1 MKKTLEYS
9 VWIAIVAVIAIIT
22 YQWRWFTPLSINN
35 IVAVESTTTP
45 QQSATSSTH
54 KPSWSVELAT
64 NTLTISENSQ
74 YSLPLN
80 IYGIAVDDIEFR
92 SSSIEG
98 IRLARDNK
106 NIIIS
111 VDKVNFSTATL
122 TLIFQSNHIRQAKQL
137 TLINETSAKVSEA
150 STAFKLLDNDYEM
163 ASLSGTLSFDRLT
176 FIESEIDDVIAYHF
190 NPDQPSQQ
198 PLRFMRMNLRDSDD
212 QIVASTYTDEFG
224 YYNFSILATKDHYQ
238 LEVLSQMITQDN
250 HQNSTLTQVINTGSA
265 YPERTNQQGVY
276 FVRSQPQQLF
286 PGNNEY
292 DMHLTTGW
300 HFTLREFEPQYSYA
314 QPFAILDTLAKGFSY
329 LSQQDIAVTP
339 DNTSLTVHWSQDPQI
354 TKTSTGS
361 YSSKNNRIYISGTN
375 ALDTQQRPIST
386 ISEWNE
392 HTILHEFGHYYM
404 QQIVGRDDSQAGHH
418 TAFGFGSLT
427 LAFSEGVASALAKT
441 VLQNWHDKRVS
452 FDADKKRFVINTQAI
467 IHQAIKTEQRRLKST
482 DGELYQRP
490 SFDYSPF
497 IEQTIS
503 YFILSIIDPNA
514 PYSVRTSQ
522 LFDVIGFKGFHQSM
536 LNIANKPALTTI
548 YSLAHQLKQDHPHQ
562 RITIDDLGQQL
573 DLLFEDQW
581 GNSQLPLESH
591 IIGINQ
597 RLLSEHV
604 QYPFYLPLSLDKPN
618 DISFNGALQSISN
631 MRPGTLRYLRFN
643 APHNGVIEIIIPDV
657 IEDGIRHQFSFN
669 IMSSGQQ
676 IASSRNYEEQQFQA
690 LAFKVSQDNSYI
702 IRIFNEAYRD
712 KKRNNDRVITTQV
725 SAYYRR

>member
-9 VWIAIVAVIAIIT
+9 VWIAIVAAIAIVT
-22 YQWRWFTPLSINN
+22 YQWRWFSPLSITN
-35 IVAVESTTTP
+35 IVAVESATTP
-45 QQSATSSTH
+45 QQSAIY

-64 NTLTISENSQ
+64 NTLAISENSQ

-150 STAFKLLDNDYEM
+150 STAFKILDNNYEM

-198 PLRFMRMNLRDSDD
+198 PLRFMRLNLRDSDD

-224 YYNFSILATKDHYQ
+224 YYDFSILATDDNYQ

-250 HQNSTLTQVINTGSA
+250 HENSTLTQVINPGSA
-265 YPERTNQQGVY
+265 YPERTNQQGIY
-276 FVRSQPQQLF
+276 FVRSEPQPLF

-314 QPFAILDTLAKGFSY
+314 QPFAILDTLAKGFNY

-339 DNTSLTVHWSQDPQI
+339 EKTSLTVHWSQDPQI

-361 YSSKNNRIYISGTN
+361 YSSKKNRIYISGTN
-375 ALDTQQRPIST
+375 ALDTQQLPIST

-452 FDADKKRFVINTQAI
+452 FDADKKRFVVNTQAI
-467 IHQAIKTEQRRLKST
+467 IHQSRLEKQRQLKNIN
-482 DGELYQRP
+482 GELYQRP

-514 PYSVRTSQ
+514 PYSLRTNK
-522 LFDVIGFKGFHQSM
+522 LFDVIGFNGFHQSM
-536 LNIANKPALTTI
+536 LNLTDDKALTTI

-562 RITIDDLGQQL
+562 QLTIDDLGQQL
-573 DLLFEDQW
+573 DLLFDDQW
-581 GNSQLPLESH
+581 GNNQLPLDSH
-591 IIGINQ
+591 IIGSNQ
-597 RLLSEHV
+597 HLLSGLV
-604 QYPFYLPLSLDKPN
+604 QYPFYLTLSLDKPN
-618 DISFNGALQSISN
+618 DISFNGALQSISK
-631 MRPGTLRYLRFN
+631 MRPGTLRYLQFT
-643 APHNGVIEIIIPDV
+643 APHDGIIEIIIPDI

-669 IMSSGQQ
+669 ILSSGQR
-676 IASSRNYEEQQFQA
+676 IASSKNYKEQQLQA
-690 LAFKVSQDNSYI
+690 LAFRASQDDTYV
-702 IRIFNEAYRD
+702 IRVFDQAYQD
-712 KKRNNDRVITTQV
+712 NKQIADQIITTKV
-725 SAYYRR
+725 TAYYRR